1 MISIYI
7 YDNICRIAKKKN
19 MSIRQVELKAGLC
32 GVIGRWKN
40 EFTPTYRNLEKVA
53 KALDVSIST
62 LTKEPKEEAVD
73 ERKTGDP

>member
-19 MSIRQVELKAGLC
+19 MSIRQVEIKAGLK
-32 GVIGRWKN
+32 GVIGRWRN
-40 EFTPTYRNLEKVA
+40 EFTPTYRNLDKVA

-62 LTKEPKEEAVD
+62 LTREPKEENAD
-73 ERKTGDP
+73 EKEAGD